1 MLDCAAFT
9 ILKKPMI
16 RTVCPDCET
25 EYRVQAEFA
34 GRKAKCPKCEAVFSI
49 PKTEMAPEEE
59 LVIAGSI
66 AEVPEGDDAFVPI
79 PDWVQKP
86 SFPIE
91 AGLKEA

>member
-1 MLDCAAFT
+1 
-9 ILKKPMI
+9 MI

-34 GRKAKCPKCEAVFSI
+34 GRKAKCPKCESVFTI
-49 PKTEMAPEEE
+49 PKNGMTLEEE
-59 LVIAGSI
+59 ISTAGSV
-66 AEVPEGDDAFVPI
+66 AEIPEGDDAFVPI

-91 AGLKEA
+91 AGVREA